1 MNFFGNRISIVTLLF
16 LIVHRPH
23 KSDGQHKK
31 FSRVILTP
39 QRNSR
44 VKKLLHILWYTISTQ
59 CLLKPELNGLRGMTL
74 KENMINGLINLTLR
88 ISYILVLTIET
99 TSGLILTLVLCIS

>member
-1 MNFFGNRISIVTLLF
+1 
-16 LIVHRPH
+16 
-23 KSDGQHKK
+23 
-31 FSRVILTP
+31 
-39 QRNSR
+39 
-44 VKKLLHILWYTISTQ
+44 
-59 CLLKPELNGLRGMTL
+59 MTL